1 MKAPRATTVISSFFQ
16 AVQNRRKSASATS
29 AASALS
35 KINSLGPGV
44 SRPLTSAEHQSAS
57 AKHRPASADRALHHS
72 RARVRRSAKLL

>member
-1 MKAPRATTVISSFFQ
+1 MKAPRCNHSDTPFFQ
-16 AVQNRRKSASATS
+16 AVQNRRKSASAAS

-44 SRPLTSAEHQSAS
+44 SRPASAEHRSAS